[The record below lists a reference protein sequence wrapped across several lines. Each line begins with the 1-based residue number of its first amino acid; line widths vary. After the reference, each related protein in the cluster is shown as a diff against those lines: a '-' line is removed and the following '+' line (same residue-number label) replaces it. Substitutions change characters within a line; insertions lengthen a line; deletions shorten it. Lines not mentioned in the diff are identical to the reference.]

1 MNAKLNIQ
9 SKHKENRLF
18 CTRFIR
24 FLIALAAMTVS
35 TTSAW
40 AQTES
45 ITYLDYDR
53 YPYNNTF
60 SEASYDGPTKI
71 TSSSTSLS
79 GWYYVEGN
87 VEINSKVTLT
97 GHTYLI
103 LCDGAKLTINPSSG
117 DGIDLDGKDLTIYA
131 QSSGSHKG
139 KLIIKSDGLGISLGG
154 NVTINGGDI
163 SVTPTSSDGIF
174 CDYFILNGGTVTVD
188 SPSTSSGIIANGGV
202 TINGGKVSATGT
214 SDGIFGR
221 YVTINGGQ
229 VYAEGGDTYFA
240 GIRSYGDDIE
250 LGWANASD
258 FIKANSYS
266 STTSIDAL
274 KNFYIDGTTPLNAG
288 SNISASSINGKT
300 LTPNAA
306 THTITL
312 STGITGGTITID
324 RNEAVANERVVVNAT
339 PETGKMLTSLTYT
352 YGSTTANIT
361 KQANEYAFT
370 MPNPNADVTINAT
383 FETIVAQIGTTNY
396 ASLAA
401 ALAALPDNTA
411 TTIDILDDIAESG
424 NDVPFGDKTKNFT
437 INMNGH
443 NVTFGSLNSFL
454 GSMTV
459 EGLSTGDRKTFT
471 FNGIHML
478 GDLKFK
484 NVTVNCTSISDWAD
498 NDEDKMLLLDNA
510 TVVCNNS
517 TARSLSRG
525 SRNIQL
531 KNSSSLTIWNEA
543 YLGSH
548 NFLIEIKDNSWIEFK
563 NCVTSGYN
571 PTRVSDQIARFVRP
585 DITIGLTESKVTM
598 TTGGDPSTTTDML
611 NLVLRASWGIVLKNG
626 LSNATTTFYDGGT
639 SFDPTAFSP
648 SAYTSTLYVDN
659 NDGNDHYVIAH
670 IVPDPFYWTDLSL
683 LTHQESK
690 SSGAD
695 TPAGLTLL
703 KADQYNVNA
712 LDPSLTPDWRD
723 RLDGAGWYYYIL
735 PGDKT
740 VANDYTTSSIGG
752 EVVEMFNLSTM
763 TATQDFTNKTIT
775 YSRTTDDWTAVL
787 TYDKM
792 RWKFNGT
799 TEFPQLTKVV
809 INKAGT
815 AVYTLDNATDI
826 ANHLTNNYSGNQ
838 FVVDYDTPIQPSS
851 ANSYCWFFGYD
862 GNSYFTVEV
871 PFTTPSTTPPLGSAN
886 NQWLIRNADELN
898 LLSKCFSI
906 GCWLSGGQYF
916 LQTDDIN
923 MSGVN
928 DFLPIGVNNPGPSFQ
943 GNYDGN
949 GKTISNLSVTYS
961 KALIPGDP
969 TNAYIGLFGLV
980 EGTSDA
986 KASVDNV
993 TLKNCSFSA
1002 TAGSCAAAVGG
1013 IAGSINEDATI
1024 SNCKVL
1030 TTSAISGLSTGC
1042 ATGAI
1047 IGTFTVGTLS
1057 KNYYGYGVTVTNSS
1071 GTAKEYTK
1079 RGLWMGSTSSDGG
1092 PTTYAW
1098 SDFTLSDGAVLW
1110 VKKASFETITKPDGS
1125 TSTIAFSQKTPGDNC
1140 YALDGNDVLYAVG
1153 QPITLTVTEGQSKAD
1168 GLRTFYDGLS
1178 GLTVNGSS
1186 DGVNLANRSFS
1197 MPETDA
1203 TIAATFTPSKWFTIL
1218 SNGKAWMSFYHEWK
1232 DANNAPENYT
1242 ISDYNTAGA
1251 ATPKTI
1257 EVKTI
1262 TAADS
1267 KTGEVTFGNLE
1278 GVSYSGMPTLFHC
1291 ETVLPDV
1298 LKFTPNTTATT
1309 TVTPATQFIG
1319 VATATQLS
1327 GDGIYVMNG
1336 DGDFIWASDTSEKLG
1351 AHKCYVDLGK
1361 AAGRRL
1367 TVISDDNATGIH
1379 SIDNGPSTMDD
1390 ADGAWYSIDGRKLQ
1404 GKPTKKG
1411 LYIYKGKKTVIK

>member
-1 MNAKLNIQ
+1 MNAKLNFQ

-214 SDGIFGR
+214 SDGIFGH

-396 ASLAA
+396 ASLAS
-401 ALAALPDNTA
+401 ALAAVA
-411 TTIDILDDIAESG
+411 GGETINIISDKDESSASYDFSTHG
-424 NDVPFGDKTKNFT
+424 STRSVT
-437 INMNGH
+437 INMNSHTYSFG
-443 NVTFGSLNSFL
+443 NISNKYSDLNIIGPGTFNFGSFENQGQFL
-454 GSMTV
+454 
-459 EGLSTGDRKTFT
+459 
-471 FNGIHML
+471 
-478 GDLKFK
+478 FK
-484 NVTVNCTSISDWAD
+484 DVTVNCKFINNPGAAAD
-498 NDEDKMLLLDNA
+498 ITFDNA
-510 TVVCNNS
+510 KVVCNSAVAGNS
-517 TARSLSRG
+517 S
-525 SRNIQL
+525 IQL
-531 KNSSSLTIWNEA
+531 YGADQGIVLKN
-543 YLGSH
+543 GSDV
-548 NFLIEIKDNSWIEFK
+548 EIDQAMY
-563 NCVTSGYN
+563 VGYN
-571 PTRVSDQIARFVRP
+571 DNFTLDIQDAASVLKLRSCVIGSINKAYVEDEFLRYVRDDQKAAFSSDLANGNA
-585 DITIGLTESKVTM
+585 ITL
-598 TTGGDPSTTTDML
+598 D
-611 NLVLRASWGIVLKNG
+611 LRASWGIMLASDLGEISPGVPK
-626 LSNATTTFYDGGT
+626 ATVTFYDGGT
-639 SFDPTAFSP
+639 SFDPTAFNP
-648 SAYTSTLYVDN
+648 SNYTTSTTFIDN
-659 NDGNDHYVIAH
+659 SDGNDHYVIAH
-670 IVPDPFYWTDLSL
+670 IVPELFYWTDLSL
-683 LTHQESK
+683 LSAVE
-690 SSGAD
+690 SGASLTGD
-695 TPAGLTLL
+695 ANTITLL
-703 KADQYNVNA
+703 KRDQYDAANA
-712 LDPSLTPDWRD
+712 GDPADMRD
-723 RLDGAGWYYYIL
+723 RYNGAGWYYYTL
-735 PGDKT
+735 PKGHS
-740 VANDYTTSSIGG
+740 VAAGYTTSTLGG
-752 EVVEMFNLSTM
+752 EVVGQFDLAADDKTVFSH
-763 TATQDFTNKTIT
+763 DFDNNTLTI
-775 YSRTTDDWTAVL
+775 SRTTDTWKATL
-787 TYDKM
+787 TYDKLS
-792 RWKFNGT
+792 WKFTGSFALSDLPKLQSISFKKGDTEMFSQNDADALAGQIKNAYQIEQVGIGDNYLYLQAVVYGCFVQSDYLNSKYKILVPFDGDGSDTNPWQIKTAADLSLLAKCVNVGEYPFEGQYLKLTSTTYDMSGSDFKPIGTFSNLPFKGNLNCNGAT
-799 TEFPQLTKVV
+799 IRNITYTYDTPEGLAVTDESPIPTIGLVGNLEGSVENARLESCSFSSESDSENCYVGSIAGFAKSGSVKDCHV
-809 INKAGT
+809 IGGNVSAAKTGS
-815 AVYTLDNATDI
+815 YTGAIVGKLGAAT
-826 ANHLTNNYSGNQ
+826 LTNNYY
-838 FVVDYDTPIQPSS
+838 DY
-851 ANSYCWFFGYD
+851 
-862 GNSYFTVEV
+862 
-871 PFTTPSTTPPLGSAN
+871 TTTATLGSSTA
-886 NQWLIRNADELN
+886 
-898 LLSKCFSI
+898 
-906 GCWLSGGQYF
+906 SG
-916 LQTDDIN
+916 
-923 MSGVN
+923 
-928 DFLPIGVNNPGPSFQ
+928 
-943 GNYDGN
+943 
-949 GKTISNLSVTYS
+949 
-961 KALIPGDP
+961 
-969 TNAYIGLFGLV
+969 
-980 EGTSDA
+980 
-986 KASVDNV
+986 
-993 TLKNCSFSA
+993 
-1002 TAGSCAAAVGG
+1002 
-1013 IAGSINEDATI
+1013 
-1024 SNCKVL
+1024 
-1030 TTSAISGLSTGC
+1030 
-1042 ATGAI
+1042 
-1047 IGTFTVGTLS
+1047 
-1057 KNYYGYGVTVTNSS
+1057 
-1071 GTAKEYTK
+1071 YTK
-1079 RGLWMGSTSSDGG
+1079 RGICTETISVELGSPSTYDWKDFPTSE
-1092 PTTYAW
+1092 
-1098 SDFTLSDGAVLW
+1098 GAVLW
-1110 VKKASFETITKPDGS
+1110 VKKATINETKPTGS
-1125 TSTIAFSQKTPGDNC
+1125 TSSVAFSQKTPGDNC

-1168 GLRTFYDGLS
+1168 GIRTFYDGLS
-1178 GLTVNGSS
+1178 SLTVNGSS
-1186 DGVNLANRSFS
+1186 DGVDLANRKFS
-1197 MPETDA
+1197 MPEAGATA

-1267 KTGEVTFGNLE
+1267 KTGEVTFGSLE

-1327 GDGIYVMNG
+1327 GDGIYVMNS

>member
-24 FLIALAAMTVS
+24 FLIALAVMTVS

-40 AQTES
+40 GQTAS
-45 ITYLDYDR
+45 IKYLNYVGG
-53 YPYNNTF
+53 TVVF
-60 SEASYDGPTKI
+60 EEATADATQI
-71 TSSSTSLS
+71 TSSSEYL
-79 GWYYVEGN
+79 GGNYYVEGD
-87 VEINSKVTLT
+87 VTFSSTVILRDDT
-97 GHTYLI
+97 QII
-103 LCDGAKLTINPSSG
+103 LCDGTTLTINAT
-117 DGIDLDGKDLTIYA
+117 DGYGIILNTYRLTIYA
-131 QSSGSHKG
+131 QSSGSHAG
-139 KLIIKSDGLGISLGG
+139 KLIINCNNDGISGSS
-154 NVTINGGDI
+154 NVTINGGII
-163 SVTPTSSDGIF
+163 SVTSASYEAIACGNFTV
-174 CDYFILNGGTVTVD
+174 NGGAVTAVGNG
-188 SPSTSSGIIANGGV
+188 SSYNGISSRDF
-202 TINGGKVSATGT
+202 TINGGKVSATGKM
-214 SDGIFGR
+214 DGIIGSSLATHG
-221 YVTINGGQ
+221 VTINGGQ
-229 VYAEGGDTYFA
+229 VYAK
-240 GIRSYGDDIE
+240 GDDDGIYSE
-250 LGWANASD
+250 VGINLGWTNAEDYIES
-258 FIKANSYS
+258 NSYTTLS
-266 STTSIDAL
+266 PINIIKDFYINGSTTLSAGTIAGRTSSLTID
-274 KNFYIDGTTPLNAG
+274 D
-288 SNISASSINGKT
+288 SSIAGKR
-300 LTPNAA
+300 LTPN
-306 THTITL
+306 TTDPIYTISL
-312 STGITGGTITID
+312 GTGITGGTVEVDKTK
-324 RNEAVANERVVVNAT
+324 AFVGERVAINVTPDDGNILASLTYNDGTNTYTIGTNSTDIKRQANDYVITMPSANVTVNAT
-339 PETGKMLTSLTYT
+339 
-352 YGSTTANIT
+352 
-361 KQANEYAFT
+361 F
-370 MPNPNADVTINAT
+370 AT
-383 FETIVAQIGTTNY
+383 PVAQIGDTKYPT
-396 ASLAA
+396 LQAA
-401 ALAALPDNTA
+401 FDAVPDGGA
-411 TTIDILDDIAESG
+411 TTIDILREITEATTARGNWDNPNITLNLNG
-424 NDVPFGDKTKNFT
+424 NDVT
-437 INMNGH
+437 IGGMTNLANLSIYGNGGTMT
-443 NVTFGSLNSFL
+443 VKNSF
-454 GSMTV
+454 
-459 EGLSTGDRKTFT
+459 
-471 FNGIHML
+471 GIS
-478 GDLKFK
+478 
-484 NVTVNCTSISDWAD
+484 NANSDNTDQLLVDKATIII
-498 NDEDKMLLLDNA
+498 EDGIQWMAEKIKLQNNA
-510 TVVCNNS
+510 
-517 TARSLSRG
+517 
-525 SRNIQL
+525 
-531 KNSSSLTIWNEA
+531 
-543 YLGSH
+543 
-548 NFLIEIKDNSWIEFK
+548 
-563 NCVTSGYN
+563 
-571 PTRVSDQIARFVRP
+571 
-585 DITIGLTESKVTM
+585 KVTIYNNFGLGYSTEELSVNIDNGSWM
-598 TTGGDPSTTTDML
+598 KLISCAIGATNGDQAKAALLP
-611 NLVLRASWGIVLKNG
+611 LVCPDLREAFTVPGTYGTASEPYYLRGSWGIELKNG
-626 LSNATTTFYDGGT
+626 LSNATTTFYEAPST
-639 SFDPTAFSP
+639 FDPDAEFAP
-648 SAYTSTLYVDN
+648 SAYTTSTTYIDN
-659 NDGNDHYVIAH
+659 SDGLDHYVIAH

-1404 GKPTKKG
+1404 VKPTKKG